1 MKPLKLWWSCQPPAT
16 IIPQVIC
23 FISYAGRGLWWGRH
37 SSECTISFG
46 NQNWYQL
53 AGRTTLTLLFCYNA
67 PVSRYHPF
75 CFEKAFTIWGM
86 VLKYLNVYWR
96 RAFLFVNGLLSRK
109 LSPLFL
115 KTTKASDWTW
125 RNLYLSAVTAG
136 LSNFLTSGD
145 QLILTLSTMNTSRG
159 SAGTQE
165 LVRPA
170 PQQVSFRVSCHVAFR

>member
-1 MKPLKLWWSCQPPAT
+1 MELPTSCDNHSTSASSVTLGYDEDATPPNVPSVLAIRT
-16 IIPQVIC
+16 DTNSQAEPHWDWYSVTMHQYKDII
-23 FISYAGRGLWWGRH
+23 R
-37 SSECTISFG
+37 
-46 NQNWYQL
+46 
-53 AGRTTLTLLFCYNA
+53 
-67 PVSRYHPF
+67 PF

-96 RAFLFVNGLLSRK
+96 RAYLFVNGLLSRK

-165 LVRPA
+165 LVLPA